1 MPLKKLL
8 GLFKQSPA
16 PPAPDS
22 HASEAERIVA
32 LIDKSID
39 TYWTSNYE
47 ATKDFRVEFVRDVA
61 GDFREKALQSLQS
74 SNPLLENRKALTATV
89 MSLAQL
95 QVLVLDKA
103 ADSDDSLLANSCI
116 SGELKPRLFEIWN
129 ADPKLR
135 KLVEPATQLERKDWN
150 AVWNPVLFKYRV
162 TWARANILN
171 GIRILLNDGDASG
184 GKDWF
189 RALFVSQ
196 CIACE
201 DDFRETI
208 AMPPLLDED
217 RFKSRLMG
225 VAISTLFNRVLEGHE
240 HPVIAWRDLLMKDE
254 LGRLCLAKAGI

>member
-61 GDFREKALQSLQS
+61 GDFREKALQLLQS

-103 ADSDDSLLANSCI
+103 ADSDDSL
-116 SGELKPRLFEIWN
+116 
-129 ADPKLR
+129 
-135 KLVEPATQLERKDWN
+135 
-150 AVWNPVLFKYRV
+150 
-162 TWARANILN
+162 
-171 GIRILLNDGDASG
+171 
-184 GKDWF
+184 
-189 RALFVSQ
+189 
-196 CIACE
+196 
-201 DDFRETI
+201 
-208 AMPPLLDED
+208 
-217 RFKSRLMG
+217 
-225 VAISTLFNRVLEGHE
+225 
-240 HPVIAWRDLLMKDE
+240 
-254 LGRLCLAKAGI
+254 